1 MMIYG
6 VKVGF
11 SEIMIMIMGAIIL
24 FLVIRAFI
32 FQPRS

>member
-11 SEIMIMIMGAIIL
+11 SEIMIMMMGLIIL